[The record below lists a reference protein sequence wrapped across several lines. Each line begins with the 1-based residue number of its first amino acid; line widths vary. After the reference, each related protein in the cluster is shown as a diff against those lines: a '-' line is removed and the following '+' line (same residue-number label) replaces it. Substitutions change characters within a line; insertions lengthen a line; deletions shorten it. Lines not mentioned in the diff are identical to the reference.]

1 MVGILMVLEEARGSN
16 HGILTEGNPLQST
29 TFSLNARMGYIER
42 NSKPIFLFLGS
53 NDK

>member
-1 MVGILMVLEEARGSN
+1 MESISMALDKTHDPN
-16 HGILTEGNPLQST
+16 HGILTEGNPLPST

-53 NDK
+53 NDR

>member
-1 MVGILMVLEEARGSN
+1 MENISMVLDKMQGPN

-42 NSKPIFLFLGS
+42 NSKPIF
-53 NDK
+53 

>member
-1 MVGILMVLEEARGSN
+1 MESIPMVLDEMQGLN

-29 TFSLNARMGYIER
+29 TFSLNAWMGYFER

-53 NDK
+53 NDR